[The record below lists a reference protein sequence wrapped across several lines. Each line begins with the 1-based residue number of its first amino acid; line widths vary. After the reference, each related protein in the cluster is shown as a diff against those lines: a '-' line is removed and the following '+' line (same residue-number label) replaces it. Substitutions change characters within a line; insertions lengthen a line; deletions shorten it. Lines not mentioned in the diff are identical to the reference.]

1 MNEFFLEAAEEKQR
15 ETFSPRINKCI
26 NLQGASEDPQNIRLL
41 PACVRPCSSKVK
53 VNLRLTTREPVWL
66 FLTLSV
72 LFLP

>member
-1 MNEFFLEAAEEKQR
+1 MSFSLKLQKRNKG
-15 ETFSPRINKCI
+15 ETFSPRINKCV